1 MGKRQREGD
10 EDEGPVSDA
19 EFREDLILHQ
29 ELLPDRHPF
38 WGSFSVVFKI
48 LMPQNRELLVTLRY
62 TNTVIDMKHAICTAT
77 GVPITDFYLLN
88 GVRVLLDDDTL
99 LKSRLNASNTP
110 LMTEEIW
117 VGVIKPTAE
126 DLCRM

>member
-1 MGKRQREGD
+1 
-10 EDEGPVSDA
+10 
-19 EFREDLILHQ
+19 
-29 ELLPDRHPF
+29 
-38 WGSFSVVFKI
+38 
-48 LMPQNRELLVTLRY
+48 MPQNRELLVTLKY
-62 TNTVIDMKHAICTAT
+62 TSTVADMKHAICTAT
-77 GVPITDFYLLN
+77 GVPITDFYLMN
-88 GVRVLLDDDTL
+88 GVRVRLDDDTL

>member
-1 MGKRQREGD
+1 MITVDDDNRPSRMGKRQREGD

-48 LMPQNRELLVTLRY
+48 LMPQNRDIRTL
-62 TNTVIDMKHAICTAT
+62 
-77 GVPITDFYLLN
+77 
-88 GVRVLLDDDTL
+88 
-99 LKSRLNASNTP
+99 
-110 LMTEEIW
+110 
-117 VGVIKPTAE
+117 
-126 DLCRM
+126 